1 MVSQII
7 LRSPVALTLRVKA
20 PLSEKETEN
29 VLAFKIFWEVKL
41 IKGAPQNVLYTSK
54 RKGDAP

>member
-29 VLAFKIFWEVKL
+29 ILAFKIF
-41 IKGAPQNVLYTSK
+41 
-54 RKGDAP
+54 